1 MTTTAESTTTAE
13 PRTPTATAG
22 PRTRIP
28 ARPPATLA
36 GFARRLDAATPT
48 TRKRAIDGL
57 RALAILGVVVG
68 HFLVMALTVSGDG
81 ALRGASPLAALPAM
95 APLSW
100 ALQML
105 GLFFLVGGYT
115 GALGLER
122 SRSRGEPYGVW
133 VRARLLRLGRPVVA
147 ATAVLGAGLG
157 VLAVA
162 GVPAATLHTATV
174 MVVQPL
180 WFIGI
185 YAVITALTP
194 LALAL
199 DRRLGAFAALPGLL
213 IVAVVDLLRYGPWHQ
228 AMPGW
233 LGLLNLLPGWSF
245 AYLLGI
251 AWAHGRISRAGAWL
265 LAAGGGALGL
275 LLVLRLGY
283 PASMVGVPGAG
294 RVNSHPP
301 SLLVLALASLQ
312 SGLAILLRDRIE
324 RLLRRPALWAGVA
337 LANLS
342 AMTIFCWHQIAL
354 LSLTGAALALRPA
367 GVAGLLERPDGLGW
381 AVHRVAWFPAYALV
395 LGVLV
400 ALARRFEGPW
410 RSVPRPAKVAAGVAS
425 AAFAA
430 WAVSTM

>member
-1 MTTTAESTTTAE
+1 MTTTAE
-13 PRTPTATAG
+13 PRTPT
-22 PRTRIP
+22 P

-36 GFARRLDAATPT
+36 GFARRLDAATPA
-48 TRKRAIDGL
+48 TRERAIDGL
-57 RALAILGVVVG
+57 RAMAILGVVVG
-68 HFLVMALTVSGDG
+68 HFLVMALTVSGGG
-81 ALRGASPLAALPAM
+81 ALRGASPLVALPAM

-122 SRSRGEPYGVW
+122 SRSRGEHYGVW

-147 ATAVLGAGLG
+147 ATAALGAGLG
-157 VLAVA
+157 VLALA

-185 YAVITALTP
+185 YAAITALTP
-194 LALAL
+194 LAVAL

-213 IVAVVDLLRYGPWHQ
+213 IVAAVDLLRYGPWHQ

-251 AWAHGRISRAGAWL
+251 AWAHGRVSRAGAWL
-265 LAAGGGALGL
+265 LAAGGATLGL

-324 RLLRRPALWAGVA
+324 RLLRRPVLWAGVA
-337 LANLS
+337 LVNLS

-354 LSLTGAALALRPA
+354 LSLTGAALTLRPA
-367 GVAGLLERPDGLGW
+367 GVAGLLDRPDGLGW
-381 AVHRVAWFPAYALV
+381 VVHRVEWFPAYALV
-395 LGVLV
+395 LGILV

-410 RSVPRPAKVAAGVAS
+410 RSVPQPAKVAAAIAS
-425 AAFAA
+425 AAFAV